1 MKKNEP
7 NSFSGRPGPLNS
19 AGLDHGMSQVSLV
32 ETALSPLD
40 YHPETPICH
49 VSDFFYTDRERKKRK
64 GSVTVNAPGGLSP
77 TDELT
82 LYGLLAITFAD
93 SRPVLEL
100 TATPHFFCRQLGLPI
115 GGDHYDRLRESI
127 HRLSLV
133 HYHNSAW
140 WDRLKSEHR
149 DIGFHFLSHDLP
161 SKSNDAAR
169 AREPWTIIWNPLF
182 FRLVLQSQGFI
193 WFDFATYRELK
204 QPAARR
210 GFLLLQKIYHHREIS
225 PRFDL
230 RSFAVNQLGY
240 SPSLELKSIRQKL
253 CKVIEIWQELGIVAR
268 NMNMELFF
276 QKESPGKWSLC
287 LPRGE
292 RFDQRP
298 SRPWVQPKQPQE
310 HPAWEILEELG
321 LSPSEIGL
329 IFEKHSEQMI
339 YVTRAAIL
347 ARSFSAKSTDRRS
360 RFYQL
365 LEQTRDEK
373 NELIAAWPVHQL
385 YLNQKNHQENDQASS
400 TPTTTSDQPP
410 GKQQVFHFP
419 PFQDWLKGEDK

>member
-7 NSFSGRPGPLNS
+7 NPSSGRPGPLKS

-40 YHPETPICH
+40 YHPDKPICH
-49 VSDFFYTDRERKKRK
+49 VSDFFYTDNKRKRRK
-64 GSVTVNAPGGLSP
+64 GSVTVNAPSGLSP

-100 TATPHFFCRQLGLPI
+100 TATPHFFCRQLGLPV
-115 GGDHYDRLRESI
+115 GGDHYDRLRDSI
-127 HRLSLV
+127 RRLSLV

-140 WDRLKSEHR
+140 WDRQKSEHR

-161 SKSNDAAR
+161 SKSNDSKR
-169 AREPWTIIWNPLF
+169 AKEPWTIIWNPLF

-193 WFDFATYRELK
+193 WFDFETYRDLK

-210 GFLLLQKIYHHREIS
+210 GFLLLQKIFHHREIS

-230 RSFAVNQLGY
+230 HSFAVNQLGY
-240 SPSLELKSIRQKL
+240 APSLELKSIRQKL
-253 CKVIEIWQELGIVAR
+253 CKVIEIWQELGIVASD
-268 NMNMELFF
+268 MDLELFF
-276 QKESPGKWSLC
+276 RKESPGKWSLC

-292 RFDQRP
+292 RFVNKQ
-298 SRPWVQPKQPQE
+298 SRPWVQPKQPRE

-321 LSPSEIGL
+321 LSPSEIEM
-329 IFEKHSEQMI
+329 IFEKHLDQMI

-347 ARSFSAKSTDRRS
+347 ARSFSAKSIDRRS
-360 RFYQL
+360 RFFQL
-365 LEQTRDEK
+365 LEQTRDEQ
-373 NELIAAWPVHQL
+373 NELITAWPLHQM
-385 YLNQKNHQENDQASS
+385 YMNQKNDLGNCVASTTLPNSYQS
-400 TPTTTSDQPP
+400 TE
-410 GKQQVFHFP
+410 KQQVFPFSHF
-419 PFQDWLKGEDK
+419 QEWLRGEEE